1 MLQKIMEQSFWAFA
15 LEAAVL
21 IGVLSKIGI
30 LIHYNRLIGES
41 EQMER
46 VHTRWLK
53 SLKKRFD
60 GYGQLNFRVE
70 NPENFVDKYMEM
82 DRICGLKSRVFC
94 KIPLVCALIIGL
106 AACQGKED
114 WIFGTGMNLMM
125 VFFIMEL
132 LIDSKAAVPL
142 VRTNLLLSIE
152 KGMINKKKAAVGKPM
167 RQRRRMEEEAAVS
180 REEKLSQEEIEV
192 FGQILKEWWEF

>member
-1 MLQKIMEQSFWAFA
+1 
-15 LEAAVL
+15 
-21 IGVLSKIGI
+21 
-30 LIHYNRLIGES
+30 
-41 EQMER
+41 
-46 VHTRWLK
+46 
-53 SLKKRFD
+53 
-60 GYGQLNFRVE
+60 
-70 NPENFVDKYMEM
+70 
-82 DRICGLKSRVFC
+82 
-94 KIPLVCALIIGL
+94 
-106 AACQGKED
+106 
-114 WIFGTGMNLMM
+114 M